1 MRPERPTKPTIEGID
16 MNNTYLSPLV
26 LTALVAACQ
35 TGQHGGEVSQA
46 NRDSFTV
53 AASYVNQDFYECFN
67 TFSESAWGSRDY
79 CIIVTA
85 GPHEGQISVL
95 AYAVVDNDLANRVG
109 LIAQYAELPIVLNYV
124 ESGRQLSVTCIPDS
138 SCTARRGAA
147 PDAFGTIH
155 LIGTNVVAAR
165 RNGDACDIMVGESQF
180 GQEFEEVTGAY
191 VAPSNTPRVL
201 QPGEDTAIA
210 GIGTVQCAEGQVS
223 FS

>member
-1 MRPERPTKPTIEGID
+1 MRPERPSKPTIEGID
-16 MNNTYLSPLV
+16 MKHTYLSPLI
-26 LTALVAACQ
+26 LATLVAACQ
-35 TGQHGGEVSQA
+35 TGQHGGEVSQT

-67 TFSESAWGSRDY
+67 TFFESAWGSRDY

-85 GPHEGQISVL
+85 GPHEGQIAVL
-95 AYAVVDNDLANRVG
+95 AYAVEDNDLANRVG
-109 LIAQYAELPIVLNYV
+109 LVAQYAELPIVLNYA

-138 SCTARRGAA
+138 SCTARRGTA

-165 RNGDACDIMVGESQF
+165 ANGDACDIMVGESQF
-180 GQEFEEVTGAY
+180 GQEFEEVTGAFY
-191 VAPSNTPRVL
+191 AQSNTPRVL
-201 QPGEDTAIA
+201 QHGEDTAIA
-210 GIGTVQCAEGQVS
+210 GIGTVQCAEGQIS